1 MSNLPSIGVWS
12 LSVLLLAAPVLAQQS
27 PSDNPPTATEQ
38 KPAIP
43 APTTTAPEPPTATV
57 EPPPATVGGPA
68 STGDAHLVV
77 ATVKLKDGLRA
88 SKLIGSAVFNDQNEK
103 IGSIDDLIL
112 TRDNKVA
119 MAIISVGGSSA
130 WATS

>member
-1 MSNLPSIGVWS
+1 VPES
-12 LSVLLLAAPVLAQQS
+12 LTTTVEQS
-27 PSDNPPTATEQ
+27 P
-38 KPAIP
+38 
-43 APTTTAPEPPTATV
+43 V
-57 EPPPATVGGPA
+57 TVGGPA

-103 IGSIDDLIL
+103 IGSVDDLIL

-119 MAIISVGGSSA
+119 LAVISVGGFLGIGNKLVAVPFDQLRLETTKENEQRVHLVGGSKEA
-130 WATS
+130 LNAMPNFTYGNG